1 MYIDTYLYVCLCI
14 LYIYIYIYIYVYIYG
29 RRGVKYSAVQCFVC
43 VCVCLC
49 SSGRA
54 SSKGQDEIT
63 NAHLWILG
71 VSSIDKGT
79 CFHVPLT

>member
-1 MYIDTYLYVCLCI
+1 MLYSVLYVCV
-14 LYIYIYIYIYVYIYG
+14 YVP
-29 RRGVKYSAVQCFVC
+29 
-43 VCVCLC
+43 LED
-49 SSGRA
+49 RA